1 MKFPRCPIFTTGVN
15 WSGISLVVAT
25 LTRHLVTCSVLTTPM
40 TILGIQRTKILQLSE
55 NEMTD
60 IYFNLWLLIDAS
72 TSESESSLTLIDEL
86 KTLRDIGVNLYNV
99 DLK

>member
-1 MKFPRCPIFTTGVN
+1 
-15 WSGISLVVAT
+15 
-25 LTRHLVTCSVLTTPM
+25 M